1 MEFLEFLIQCM
12 VYVDLNMV
20 RGGEVRQAHSSR
32 YTSKRLFLKN
42 IIFLKKL
49 IKFDKNL
56 LTKITASCNL
66 PKAQR

>member
-1 MEFLEFLIQCM
+1 M

-20 RGGEVRQAHSSR
+20 RAGVVRQAHNSR
-32 YTSKRLFLKN
+32 YISERLFSKN

-56 LTKITASCNL
+56 LTKIIASCNL